1 VYATDKGEARTG
13 LNVESKGGGEFKY
26 YHRPHVGATAWAAIA
41 TEHWNPFTG
50 ERIP

>member
-1 VYATDKGEARTG
+1 MLNSSPDVATVAAIDFGV
-13 LNVESKGGGEFKY
+13 LL
-26 YHRPHVGATAWAAIA
+26 AAIA